1 MNPWRLMAMLEK
13 CDPTF
18 QELFYPRAVRCPLEK
33 RIVRAIEEHW
43 PAYFPTRKECR
54 GSNWSLTIP
63 ETEPLYRPRSSSLRG
78 LNAWKKKIRGTIAE
92 GRAHGADISWKR
104 FFEICRK
111 SPRLRPFLKDFKP
124 LTNFLIGEESMWPR
138 SSGVTV
144 GMEQYFQ
151 GQIQSLFAQGSPYH
165 FSEPQRLRFL
175 QSKKSMMERIQMI
188 NLMRS
193 LLDRPLM
200 LLAVVQQCA
209 SGSKTPL
216 FWLNLQNHISAIIE
230 TPSPLTFRKTWFE
243 HAMQVSGS
251 RKTSGESCPRKWAG
265 LLVSDKETYLRN
277 IDAKSIEVNSWL
289 KGKKQ
294 PSVESIRRTW
304 QADATAKHLPS
315 DQAEAG
321 NDRWLFSWMI
331 TLLLEKH
338 FTEIAAE
345 FKDDYPKIQTYYR
358 RFFHY
363 LKISHVAHNGKGA
376 GGLLARQPCN

>member
-18 QELFYPRAVRCPLEK
+18 QELFYPIAVRCPLEK

-63 ETEPLYRPRSSSLRG
+63 ETEPLYRPRSSSLRE
-78 LNAWKKKIRGTIAE
+78 LNAWKEKIRGTIAE
-92 GRAHGADISWKR
+92 GRAYGADISWKR
-104 FFEICRK
+104 FFEICQK

-124 LTNFLIGEESMWPR
+124 LVNFLIGEESMWPR
-138 SSGVTV
+138 SGGVAV
-144 GMEQYFQ
+144 GMEQYFK
-151 GQIQSLFAQGSPYH
+151 GQIKVLFAQGSPYH

-175 QSKKSMMERIQMI
+175 QSKKPTMERIQMI

-209 SGSKTPL
+209 SGSKTWL
-216 FWLNLQNHISAIIE
+216 FWLNLQDHISAIIK

-243 HAMQVSGS
+243 HAMRVSGS
-251 RKTSGESCPRKWAG
+251 TKKSGESCSRKWAG
-265 LLVSDKETYLRN
+265 LLVSDKESYLRN
-277 IDAKSIEVNSWL
+277 IDAKAIEVNRWL

-304 QADATAKHLPS
+304 QAVVTAKHLPP
-315 DQAEAG
+315 DKAEIG

-331 TLLLEKH
+331 TLWLEKH
-338 FTEIAAE
+338 FTEVAGEFNGEIA
-345 FKDDYPKIQTYYR
+345 KIQTFYR

-363 LKISHVAHNGKGA
+363 LQIAHNGKGA
-376 GGLLARQPCN
+376 DGLLARQPCT